1 MACAKKRIKLN
12 MAKTSWRIWVL
23 VIALI
28 IALALMINFKAFSGG
43 VEIND
48 VNVNSSAFNAGIS
61 RGEIL
66 KEINQVKINSII
78 EFYNEISKIKIT
90 PKTLTIQTENK
101 LITYQTSQIDF
112 SIDNKTVSFV
122 SGDSEKAGL
131 KVGMIVESIDNYSL
145 ESFSFSDIKK
155 EIEPSVKIEILTD
168 AGDYIFLTT
177 KDPGITVT
185 KLSKWN
191 IKTGLDI
198 QGGSRALVSPEKKLD
213 SQEMVN
219 FKAIIEQR
227 LNTYGIKDVVI
238 RDASNPFT
246 DEQYLIIEIAGAT
259 PKELQELISQQGKF
273 EAKIGNDTVFVGGAG
288 DIKHV
293 CQGDGSCEFV
303 EPAQLSGNAYLA
315 RFSFS
320 IDLSP
325 KAAQRQAQ
333 ATARLSENLSQGK
346 GYLNETIDLY
356 LDDTLL
362 DKLLISSGLKGKEV
376 TTVTISGSGVGNSKA
391 DAVKDAQNSMK
402 KLQTILITGSLPFK
416 IKIDKIDTIS
426 PTVGQ
431 EFMQS
436 IILAI
441 IAVFV
446 AVSLIIYLRFK
457 KPKIVIPVIIT
468 LISELIL
475 TLGLAALI
483 KWNLDLPSIAGIIAA
498 LGTGV
503 DDQIVMIDES
513 ETSKSYSLKER
524 IKRAF
529 FIIFAAYATVIV
541 SLIPLWFAGAG
552 MLKGFALTT
561 AIGITVGVFI
571 TRPAFAEFLKIIKK
585 E

>member
-1 MACAKKRIKLN
+1 M
-12 MAKTSWRIWVL
+12 
-23 VIALI
+23 
-28 IALALMINFKAFSGG
+28 
-43 VEIND
+43 
-48 VNVNSSAFNAGIS
+48 
-61 RGEIL
+61 
-66 KEINQVKINSII
+66 
-78 EFYNEISKIKIT
+78 
-90 PKTLTIQTENK
+90 
-101 LITYQTSQIDF
+101 
-112 SIDNKTVSFV
+112 DNKTVIFV
-122 SGDSEKAGL
+122 SDDSAKAGL
-131 KVGMIVESIDNYSL
+131 EIGMTVKSIDNYSL
-145 ESFSFSDIKK
+145 DSFSFSDIKK
-155 EIEPSVKIEILTD
+155 EIEPSQKIEILTNV
-168 AGDYIFLTT
+168 ADYVFLTT

-213 SQEMVN
+213 SQEMIN
-219 FKAIIEQR
+219 FKSIIEQR

-246 DEQYLIIEIAGAT
+246 NEQYLIIEIAGAT

-273 EAKIGNDTVFVGGAG
+273 EAKIGNDTVFVGGMG

-293 CQGDGSCEFV
+293 CQGDGSCEYV
-303 EPAQLSGNAYLA
+303 EPAQLAGNTYYSK
-315 RFSFS
+315 FSFT

-333 ATARLSENLSQGK
+333 ATSRLSENLSQGK

-356 LDDTLL
+356 LDDKLL
-362 DKLLISSGLKGKEV
+362 DKLLISSDLKGKEV
-376 TTVTISGSGVGNSKA
+376 TTVTISGSGVGNAKA

-431 EFMQS
+431 EFTKS
-436 IILAI
+436 IILAV
-441 IAVFV
+441 IAVFL
-446 AVSLIIYLRFK
+446 AVCIIIYLRFRK
-457 KPKIVIPVIIT
+457 AKIVIPVMIT
-468 LISELIL
+468 LISELLL
-475 TLGLAALI
+475 TLGVAALI

-529 FIIFAAYATVIV
+529 FIIFAAYATVVV

>member
-1 MACAKKRIKLN
+1 
-12 MAKTSWRIWVL
+12 MAKVSWKIWLL

-28 IALALMINFKAFSGG
+28 IALALIINFKAFSGG

-48 VNVNSSAFNAGIS
+48 INTNSSAFNAGIA

-66 KEINQVKINSII
+66 KEINGVKINSIP
-78 EFYNEISKIKIT
+78 EFYNEISKIQIV
-90 PKTLTIQTENK
+90 PRTLTIQTEDK

-112 SIDNKTVSFV
+112 SIDNRTVSFV

-145 ESFSFSDIKK
+145 ASFSFSDIRK

-168 AGDYIFLTT
+168 VNDYIFLTT

-191 IKTGLDI
+191 VKTGLDI
-198 QGGSRALVSPEKKLD
+198 QGGSRALISPEKKLD
-213 SQEMVN
+213 AQEMIN
-219 FKAIIEQR
+219 FKSVIEQR

-246 DEQYLIIEIAGAT
+246 SEQYLIIEIAGAT

-273 EAKIGNDTVFVGGAG
+273 EAKIGNSTVFVGGMG

-303 EPAQLSGNAYLA
+303 EPAQLSGSSYFAK
-315 RFSFS
+315 FSFT

-333 ATARLSENLSQGK
+333 ATSRLSENLSQGK

-362 DKLLISSGLKGKEV
+362 DKLLISSDLKGKEV

-391 DAVKDAQNSMK
+391 DAVKDSQNSMK

-416 IKIDKIDTIS
+416 IRIDKIDTIS

-431 EFMQS
+431 EFNQN
-436 IILAI
+436 IIFAI
-441 IAVFV
+441 IAIFIVV
-446 AVSLIIYLRFK
+446 CLIIYLRFRK
-457 KPKIVIPVIIT
+457 LKIVLPVIIT
-468 LISELIL
+468 LASEVIL
-475 TLGLAALI
+475 TLGIAALI

-498 LGTGV
+498 IGTGV

-513 ETSKSYSLKER
+513 ETSKEYGIKER

-529 FIIFAAYATVIV
+529 FIIFAAYATVMV
-541 SLIPLWFAGAG
+541 SLVPLWFAGAG
-552 MLKGFALTT
+552 LLKGFALTT

-585 E
+585 DKD